1 MRLFYKYSLN
11 RTSYSHKITKK
22 KKRMIKE
29 SFVARYKAMMEEQH
43 QEKPF
48 NPYYRFAVKS
58 VLSKVAPGQFYTKE
72 ELKQLEEIEYS
83 LFTSE
88 SSMKEE
94 IVMNNKKRHHSSNA
108 IAPPPPSLPPELPIR
123 VTNMIAALNGTDIR
137 YVMCKNLFATD
148 LSKGHNRLSLPGGQI
163 FVTKEE
169 KKILDSRDEDDKPV
183 GFEVVVLDPSFRR
196 YIMVL
201 KKWNMNSG
209 ILNLMQRW
217 NRLLKENKWTRDNY
231 VNHELDIWSFRVNG
245 QLHFT
250 LNNKDS

>member
-1 MRLFYKYSLN
+1 
-11 RTSYSHKITKK
+11 
-22 KKRMIKE
+22 
-29 SFVARYKAMMEEQH
+29 MEEQH

-58 VLSKVAPGQFYTKE
+58 ILSKVAPDQFYTKE

-88 SSMKEE
+88 SAMKEE
-94 IVMNNKKRHHSSNA
+94 IMNNKKRHHSSDDEGSTSERRAKTQKKKKKKKPNQHGNA
-108 IAPPPPSLPPELPIR
+108 IVPLPPELPIR
-123 VTNMIAALNGTDIR
+123 VRNMIAAMNGTDIR
-137 YVMCKNLFATD
+137 YVMCKKLFATD

-163 FVTKEE
+163 FLTKEE

-196 YIMVL
+196 YMMVL
-201 KKWNMNSG
+201 KKWNKNSG
-209 ILNLMQRW
+209 ILNLMKRW
-217 NRLLKENKWTRDNY
+217 NRLWKENNWTTDNKL
-231 VNHELDIWSFRVNG
+231 HHQLDIWSFRVNG

-250 LNNKDS
+250 LNNKEP

>member
-1 MRLFYKYSLN
+1 
-11 RTSYSHKITKK
+11 
-22 KKRMIKE
+22 
-29 SFVARYKAMMEEQH
+29 MMEKQH

-94 IVMNNKKRHHSSNA
+94 IVMNSSDDEGSTSERRAKPKKKKKEPNEHGNA
-108 IAPPPPSLPPELPIR
+108 IVPPPPSLPPELPIR
-123 VTNMIAALNGTDIR
+123 VRNMIAALNGTDIR

-169 KKILDSRDEDDKPV
+169 KKILDSRDKDDKPV
-183 GFEVVVLDPSFRR
+183 GFEVIVLEF
-196 YIMVL
+196 
-201 KKWNMNSG
+201 
-209 ILNLMQRW
+209 
-217 NRLLKENKWTRDNY
+217 
-231 VNHELDIWSFRVNG
+231 
-245 QLHFT
+245 
-250 LNNKDS
+250 